1 MEKYNLKHFAH
12 LGDAVYEV
20 FIRLYVIDL
29 TKNQKDMH
37 NLTIKYVNAPFQAN
51 LINILDENLTE
62 DEKELIKRGRNLPL
76 TIAKKHNPK
85 IHRLATAFEVLIG
98 YLYINNK
105 DRLNTIF
112 EIIKKKA
119 L

>member
-1 MEKYNLKHFAH
+1 MWKYGIS
-12 LGDAVYEV
+12 GDLPIITV
-20 FIRLYVIDL
+20 
-29 TKNQKDMH
+29 
-37 NLTIKYVNAPFQAN
+37 TIKYVNAPFQAN
-51 LINILDENLTE
+51 LINLLDENLTE